1 MVDSLILGRTM
12 RDSRDDDEPEGVIG
26 DGSDAVAVAAPS
38 TDLLSVSKAWAPEAT
53 SS

>member
-26 DGSDAVAVAAPS
+26 DEADAVAVAAPS
-38 TDLLSVSKAWAPEAT
+38 TDLLSVSKGGAPDT